1 MLNGLSSLSF
11 SYWFSLLFVSY
22 GSAQVWIFLLYMLSG
37 TVLANLVL
45 FAKSFEDTKFAGTV
59 LNYVLK
65 CFPPYLFGSSLLDI
79 AVGPSLYTKSFDF
92 KSSEGKGKPWDVE
105 SFEGNGINIVYYLA
119 TTVFWLML
127 LIIMEQYSKTVN
139 P

>member
-37 TVLANLVL
+37 TVLTVLV
-45 FAKSFEDTKFAGTV
+45 FVVRSFEDTKLLGTI
-59 LNYVLK
+59 LNYVFK

-79 AVGPSLYTKSFDF
+79 AAGPSLFGKS
-92 KSSEGKGKPWDVE
+92 WDVE
-105 SFEGNGINIVYYLA
+105 SFEGNGINIVYYLG

-127 LIIMEQYSKTVN
+127 VVIMELYSKTVK